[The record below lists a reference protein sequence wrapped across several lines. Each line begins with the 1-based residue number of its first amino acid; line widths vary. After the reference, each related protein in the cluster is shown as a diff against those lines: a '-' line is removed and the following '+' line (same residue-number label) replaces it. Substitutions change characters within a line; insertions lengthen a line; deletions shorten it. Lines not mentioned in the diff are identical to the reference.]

1 MPRPRPFDFSPEKI
15 ASVYKE
21 NSAQAGAG
29 CVLWPGRRQPAAACK
44 AGWCLRSFQPRG
56 GIAGKA
62 DGAAFLTE
70 GKEDNAASGAAACQ
84 KTVVTSVH

>member
-1 MPRPRPFDFSPEKI
+1 M
-15 ASVYKE
+15 YKE

-44 AGWCLRSFQPRG
+44 AGWCLRNFQPRG

-70 GKEDNAASGAAACQ
+70 GKEDNTASGAAARL
-84 KTVVTSVH
+84 KIPPDPAGVTDGR